1 MVHRGGRA
9 IFFADTLWPS
19 RAQFFIF
26 FSGIFLLSREYIFEN
41 LLGEKRLFSVTF
53 WVVFSFVLG
62 HC

>member
-9 IFFADTLWPS
+9 IFFADILWPP
-19 RAQFFIF
+19 RAQFLIF
-26 FSGIFLLSREYIFEN
+26 FSGIILLSLLYIFEN